1 MKVHV
6 LNLDHAS
13 AARCSLRNS
22 RHIDYAVNDQAK
34 QWVVRRHLWHA
45 RYRGGD
51 NLRISLARGNRTAV
65 SPAGTPVSLPVL
77 VIETTIAGVRL
88 TATTPAPNVLA
99 S

>member
-1 MKVHV
+1 MP
-6 LNLDHAS
+6 L
-13 AARCSLRNS
+13 
-22 RHIDYAVNDQAK
+22 NDQAK

-45 RYRGGD
+45 RHRQRPD
-51 NLRISLARGNRTAV
+51 PRISLPSVPHKTRV

-77 VIETTIAGVRL
+77 VIETTIADVSV